1 MSYLL
6 TGQCGPA
13 NSGSPAY
20 EVGSSSAGVM
30 LLMSLMPMPNGQPP
44 YTICDSNTF
53 ITGAQAMGA

>member
-1 MSYLL
+1 ML

-20 EVGSSSAGVM
+20 EAGSSSTGAM

-44 YTICDSNTF
+44 YSICDSYTF
-53 ITGAQAMGA
+53 LTRPQAMSA